1 MVAILMTRFGAGIN
15 ALAFAENNN
24 AFTNSVRG
32 NTKAEC
38 KWDDLV
44 EENLQNGDRMKQLG
58 FINQSLCQKKET
70 KAYINNAEKEM
81 AECYLVFAKQIKTLP
96 PKAWW

>member
-58 FINQSLCQKKET
+58 FINQSWCQKKEK
-70 KAYINNAEKEM
+70 KAYINNGEEEM
-81 AECYLVFAKQIKTLP
+81 AECYLVFAKQIETLP
-96 PKAWW
+96 PKAW

>member
-70 KAYINNAEKEM
+70 KAYINNSEEEM

-96 PKAWW
+96 PKAW

>member
-44 EENLQNGDRMKQLG
+44 EEKLQNGDRMKQLG

-70 KAYINNAEKEM
+70 KAYINNAEEEM

-96 PKAWW
+96 PKAW

>member
-15 ALAFAENNN
+15 ALAIAENNN

-70 KAYINNAEKEM
+70 KAYINNAEEEM

-96 PKAWW
+96 PKAW